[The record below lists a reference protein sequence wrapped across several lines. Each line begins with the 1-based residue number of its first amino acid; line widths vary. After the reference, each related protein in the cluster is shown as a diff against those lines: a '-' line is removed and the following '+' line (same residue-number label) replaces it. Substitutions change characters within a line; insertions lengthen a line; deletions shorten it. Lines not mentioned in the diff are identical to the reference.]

1 MLVADIQRFCMHD
14 GAGVRTTVFLKGC
27 PLKCLWC
34 HNPET
39 QSAKKELLFYHNKC
53 IGCGS
58 CNNCKQ
64 KAHIFNEAH
73 TINHNLCIECGEC
86 AADCPT
92 NALEIIG
99 KEYTPQ
105 ELLTFIKKDLAFY
118 GENGGVTLSGGEPF
132 LQSEDTLSLLELC
145 KENGINTAVETCG
158 YTSPDII
165 KRAIPLVDLF
175 LWDIKDTDSHR
186 HKEYTGVSN
195 ETIINNLKSADSL
208 GAKTRIRCILVN
220 GVNTENSHYE
230 NLVNIV
236 SNLKNCEGVEFLPYH
251 SYGNAKTLAQGKKI
265 ISTDEW
271 IPSKECILKSKEYL
285 KNREIPVF

>member
-271 IPSKECILKSKEYL
+271 IPSKECILKAKEYL